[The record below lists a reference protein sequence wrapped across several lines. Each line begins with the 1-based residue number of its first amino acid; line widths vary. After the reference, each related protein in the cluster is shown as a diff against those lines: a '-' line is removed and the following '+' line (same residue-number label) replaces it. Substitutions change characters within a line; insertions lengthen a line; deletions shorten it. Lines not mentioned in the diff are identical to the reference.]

1 MVRRIGSLL
10 VLGLCL
16 VSLSACVV
24 EPAPGVYREHAFW
37 VPGHYNGW
45 HWIPG
50 HWA

>member
-1 MVRRIGSLL
+1 VIRRIGALL
-10 VLGLCL
+10 MLALCL

-24 EPAPGVYREHAFW
+24 APAPGYYGRGAW

-45 HWIPG
+45 RWVPG